1 VTHGRFRLARSI
13 LCRHAVA
20 GDIRERVARRILGER
35 LTPVL
40 DVGCG
45 EGELARH
52 LPDGGWVG
60 ADSSPAMLARA
71 PEPAVLAG
79 AAELPPR

>member
-1 VTHGRFRLARSI
+1 VTHGRFRLARSV

-71 PEPAVLAG
+71 REPAVLAV